1 MQKKF
6 IKVASIII
14 ALAMVVTLL
23 IVFCFQSLLT
33 YQDGRERLDY
43 LMDDI
48 ERHLMENEEQIAQL
62 KQTTNEDYLARTRAF
77 AYMIQEDPTIL
88 ESEQELKRI
97 MTLLDVDELH
107 VIDENGIIRWGTV
120 SDYFGFDMSG
130 SEQTVP
136 FMELLKGN
144 NLELAQ
150 EPQPNGTLGILFQY
164 IGVSRMD
171 TTGLVQ
177 IGMQPTRLE
186 AALAN
191 NEIGV
196 VLSDYIEENEGVFAL
211 HVADRTVAWHNNE
224 SLIGLGVEEIGLKG
238 NGLDQ
243 LFGNCSTYTVD
254 GMKGYMSA
262 RTVGE
267 YIVIP
272 YLEYSDLM
280 ANRNTQ
286 VVLLVISDI
295 LVVLVTVWVLN
306 SLLKKQIVQPIQTI
320 GSELMKIEQGDL
332 DTKVNVRDTHE
343 FAQLS
348 DGINA
353 MVDSIRAKINE
364 SNLLLEAQRS
374 SAHQIRGISE
384 TLRSLSG
391 QNMETADRLA
401 EGSAGQSDAITRLT
415 QNIDA
420 LEAQMAADNE
430 KVNQAGQTS
439 EEAGDYLKRGVDI
452 LEKLVNVMNEI
463 NAMSGDIQKVVKAI
477 DDISFQTNILA
488 LNAAVEAARAGTAGK
503 GFAVVADEVRN
514 LAGKSAESARQ
525 TADMIGNTVNVM
537 RSGQALS
544 LQATAI
550 IREAMEKSSQA
561 GQLTGEILQASA
573 RQRETVEDIRASG
586 HLMEQ
591 VIQENSHLAVESR
604 QGVSSLLHEVE
615 TLQTISRQTT

>member
-23 IVFCFQSLLT
+23 IVFCFQSLLS

-88 ESEQELKRI
+88 ESEQELNRI

-224 SLIGLGVEEIGLKG
+224 SLIGLSVEEIGLKG
-238 NGLDQ
+238 NGLDK